1 MGMYDRSDK
10 FPASFLHKS
19 VACHFAKYCATRLI
33 MMRHQTMHKRVVGQG
48 IKKAYLFLEKN
59 KVLAALCAVYL
70 HLTRLFSNQARLA
83 R

>member
-1 MGMYDRSDK
+1 
-10 FPASFLHKS
+10 
-19 VACHFAKYCATRLI
+19 
-33 MMRHQTMHKRVVGQG
+33 MMRHQTMQKRVVGQG